1 MRCQTLRRTR
11 RSSEAP
17 ARLYLSVRSA
27 RVHLSMRFARVHLS
41 MRFARLPVALAA
53 LLVGCGGSSPKPA
66 EEPQEPVTSTVEERP
81 STEGV
86 GAVKP
91 ARRRDATVPDDYS
104 LTEGDCDALGK
115 QYGVAMRNDQLVG
128 LNPKLSAAQRT
139 QAEANIDKVVT
150 KMATQWSEGC
160 VHSLAGKVVDRKSLT
175 CALDARTVNDFK
187 ACIGDEGATG
197 KR

>member
-1 MRCQTLRRTR
+1 MASTAEG
-11 RSSEAP
+11 EAP
-17 ARLYLSVRSA
+17 ART
-27 RVHLSMRFARVHLS
+27 
-41 MRFARLPVALAA
+41 
-53 LLVGCGGSSPKPA
+53 
-66 EEPQEPVTSTVEERP
+66 QERRP
-81 STEGV
+81 PTEGV
-86 GAVKP
+86 KDAKP
-91 ARRRDATVPDDYS
+91 ARSRDATVPDDYS

-115 QYGVAMRNDQLVG
+115 QYGVAMRNDQVVA

-160 VHSLAGKVVDRKSLT
+160 AHNLAGKVVDRKALT
-175 CALDARTVNDFK
+175 CALDARTVKDFK